1 MHNLYASSDWLDPI
15 FHSLSFKIAS
25 AFILAVSVGT
35 VLAALATFL
44 ESYLG
49 SKSETPSSTAVS
61 PKRQL
66 VARLFDYGAT
76 RGLGILTKT
85 ST

>member
-1 MHNLYASSDWLDPI
+1 MHNLYVSSDWLEPA

-49 SKSETPSSTAVS
+49 SESETPSSMAVS
-61 PKRQL
+61 QKRRL

-76 RGLGILTKT
+76 RGLGTLTKT